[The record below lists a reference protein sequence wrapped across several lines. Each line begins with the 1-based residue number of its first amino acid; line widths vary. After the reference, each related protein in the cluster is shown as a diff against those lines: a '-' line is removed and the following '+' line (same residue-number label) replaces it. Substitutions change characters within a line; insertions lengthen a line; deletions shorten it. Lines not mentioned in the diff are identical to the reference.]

1 MTEGGEPAARQARAP
16 LRQRSRRRWAIV
28 GGVAAGWVVLEV
40 MTGSAVSATV
50 ALVVLAG
57 LGVAGL
63 SGLRALGITGDHPW
77 LQRMA
82 SRPWRDG
89 QDVLRLAMRHLPDV
103 FVVTPSGSLLAPDVV
118 EVQLNP
124 ADLASLCERMELG
137 VISSSLTEVYEERV
151 AEYQARQA
159 RPGRTQVYVTAS
171 GSVPPGRYRL
181 RQGDPVRAGTRP
193 DLIDVQSS
201 HPEFAYAAPQH
212 AYAGP
217 VSPVWQ
223 DPGPGPTVA
232 AGLTTIMA
240 ASVAPV
246 PLLRLVTGSSVAE
259 TRTSGARAGRG
270 PVELILP
277 DVPTVSREHARLT
290 FSDGQWWISNQGRNG
305 LVLNGSPVT
314 GEQPVGD
321 GDSIRWGT
329 NPDAPLSRVEIG
341 SSPGALGRGRQPQRV
356 PLPNATLPETRKCEN
371 CHPRSVRRDR
381 PRVRASR
388 PARAAAGAGR
398 GQQPRRVLAQRDYWV

>member
-1 MTEGGEPAARQARAP
+1 MAGDGEPAGRPGRAP
-16 LRQRSRRRWAIV
+16 LRQRSRRRWAV
-28 GGVAAGWVVLEV
+28 AGGVAAGWVVLEV
-40 MTGSAVSATV
+40 MTGSAVSASV

-63 SGLRALGITGDHPW
+63 SGLRALGITRDHPW
-77 LQRMA
+77 MQRMA

-89 QDVLRLAMRHLPDV
+89 QDVLKVAMRHLPDV

-118 EVQLNP
+118 ELQLNP
-124 ADLASLCERMELG
+124 GDLASLCERMELG
-137 VISSSLTEVYEERV
+137 MISSSLTEVYEEQV
-151 AEYQARQA
+151 AEYRARLA

-181 RQGDPVRAGTRP
+181 RQGDPVRAGTRA
-193 DLIDVQSS
+193 DLLDVQSA
-201 HPEFAYAAPQH
+201 HPEFASAAPQH

-223 DPGPGPTVA
+223 DPGPTVA

-240 ASVAPV
+240 AGLPPV
-246 PLLRLVTGSSVAE
+246 PVLRLVTGSSVAE

-277 DVPTVSREHARLT
+277 DVPTVSREHARFT
-290 FSDGQWWISNQGRNG
+290 YSDSRWWISNQGRNG
-305 LVLNGSPVT
+305 LILNGTPVT
-314 GEQPVGD
+314 GEQPVSD

-341 SSPGALGRGRQPQRV
+341 SNPGALRRTGREGRP
-356 PLPNATLPETRKCEN
+356 
-371 CHPRSVRRDR
+371 SG
-381 PRVRASR
+381 
-388 PARAAAGAGR
+388 PARAGGAG
-398 GQQPRRVLAQRDYWV
+398 PRSATTAGSLA

>member
-1 MTEGGEPAARQARAP
+1 MTGGGEQAARQARAP
-16 LRQRSRRRWAIV
+16 LRQRSRRRWAAA
-28 GGVAAGWVVLEV
+28 GGVAACWVVLEV

-50 ALVVLAG
+50 VLVVIAG

-63 SGLRALGITGDHPW
+63 SGLRALGITRDHPW
-77 LQRMA
+77 IQRMA

-89 QDVLRLAMRHLPDV
+89 QDVLKVAMRHLPDV
-103 FVVTPSGSLLAPDVV
+103 FVVTPSGSLLAPTVV
-118 EVQLNP
+118 ELQLNP

-137 VISSSLTEVYEERV
+137 VISSSLTEVYEEQV
-151 AEYQARQA
+151 AGYGARLA
-159 RPGRTQVYVTAS
+159 GPGRAQVYVTAG

-193 DLIDVQSS
+193 DLIER
-201 HPEFAYAAPQH
+201 EFAYAAPQH

-223 DPGPGPTVA
+223 DPGPGSGSGLGSGPTVA

-240 ASVAPV
+240 ASLPPV
-246 PLLRLVTGSSVAE
+246 PALRLVTGSSVAE

-277 DVPTVSREHARLT
+277 DVPTVSREHARFT
-290 FSDGQWWISNQGRNG
+290 FSDGRWRISNQGRNG
-305 LVLNGSPVT
+305 LILNGSPVT

-329 NPDAPLSRVEIG
+329 NPDAPQSRVEIG
-341 SSPGALGRGRQPQRV
+341 SSPGA
-356 PLPNATLPETRKCEN
+356 
-371 CHPRSVRRDR
+371 
-381 PRVRASR
+381 
-388 PARAAAGAGR
+388 
-398 GQQPRRVLAQRDYWV
+398 